1 MDDALPRGNSSLR
14 SIDAVERGLNET
26 GYIAS
31 RQISTAVYI
40 AHHLQK
46 PILVE
51 GPAGVGKTELAKS
64 VASWLKLPL
73 IRMQCYE
80 GLDES
85 KSLYEWKYGKQLLY
99 TQILKDKINYVVGD
113 HDDLTAALDKLHSFG
128 DIFFSDEFLEPRPLL
143 RSLQEPRGSVLLI
156 DEIDKSDQ
164 EFEAFLL
171 EILSDYQVTIPEIG
185 TVHAIVPPI
194 VLLTSNSTRDLGD
207 ALKRRCL
214 HLHIGFPDER
224 LEARIIASRVPGI
237 DSRLLKQLVS
247 FVQQLRTLDLKKVP
261 SVSETID
268 WAKVMLLLHTTV
280 LGRRSGARYI
290 ECAAEVRGGYRGR
303 EQAACG
309 VDAQS
314 EVGRGCRMMS
324 PLPANPYAGSCRS
337 PAEPDFGFRR
347 PRGSTPRARLTS
359 SDFLIGRC

>member
-1 MDDALPRGNSSLR
+1 MG
-14 SIDAVERGLNET
+14 SIDAVERGLGEA
-26 GYIAS
+26 GYIAN
-31 RQISTAVYI
+31 RQISTAVYM
-40 AHHLQK
+40 AYHLQK

-64 VASWLKLPL
+64 VSYWLKLPL

-85 KSLYEWKYGKQLLY
+85 KALYEWKYGKQLLY
-99 TQILKDKINYVVGD
+99 TQILKDKINSVIGD
-113 HDDLTAALDKLHSFG
+113 TPSLTHALERLHTFG
-128 DIFFSDEFLEPRPLL
+128 DVFFSHQFLEPRPLL
-143 RSLQEPRGSVLLI
+143 RSLETPGGAVLLI

-185 TVHAIVPPI
+185 TVKAIVPPI

-214 HLHIGFPDER
+214 HLHIGFPDEK

-237 DSRLLKQLVS
+237 DARLMKQLVN
-247 FVQQLRTLDLKKVP
+247 FVQQLRTMDLKKVP

-268 WAKVMLLLHTTV
+268 WAKVMLLLHTSV
-280 LGRRSGARYI
+280 LDVDLVRDTLNVLLKFEVDMEAAGKQIAGLTQKAR
-290 ECAAEVRGGYRGR
+290 EAGG
-303 EQAACG
+303 
-309 VDAQS
+309 
-314 EVGRGCRMMS
+314 
-324 PLPANPYAGSCRS
+324 
-337 PAEPDFGFRR
+337 
-347 PRGSTPRARLTS
+347 
-359 SDFLIGRC
+359 